1 MAHYHPNHELLM
13 QFAAGQLG
21 NALGIMVACHLESC
35 AECRQTSNQFEH
47 LGGDILDSLDE
58 VDISPDFISRTMA
71 KLTEVALA
79 DSMSKL
85 TETSTDSSKDT
96 LKINSEFPKPLQ
108 RFLPASLD
116 QLSWYGVSKNIKQF
130 DLSFSDKKYT
140 AKFYKIKAGKELPQ
154 HTHRGQ
160 EFTLV
165 VDGAFSDEGGSYH
178 KGDFILADTSIKH
191 QPKAHADCDCIC
203 FAVTNAPLQFTGFWG
218 KMLNPFMR

>member
-21 NALGIMVACHLESC
+21 DALGIMVACHLESC
-35 AECRQTSNQFEH
+35 TECRQTSNQFEH
-47 LGGDILDSLDE
+47 LGGDILESLDE
-58 VDISPDFISRTMA
+58 VDISPDFISQTMA
-71 KLTEVALA
+71 KLTQPSA
-79 DSMSKL
+79 DI
-85 TETSTDSSKDT
+85 SKDT
-96 LKINSEFPKPLQ
+96 IKVNSEFPRSLQ

-154 HTHRGQ
+154 HTHKGQ

-165 VDGAFSDEGGSYH
+165 IDGAFSDECGSYH